1 MEDTEVNYENVRNIP
16 IKLFD
21 GTLVEKKMNEV
32 ETKHFH
38 VTTIKKE
45 KRKTSWG

>member
-21 GTLVEKKMNEV
+21 GTLLERKRVEV
-32 ETKHFH
+32 ERKIFQS
-38 VTTIKKE
+38 TIKKE
-45 KRKTSWG
+45 KN